1 MQKKVLDELNTKLDN
16 LAKMFNGGPGS
27 GNWGHQGRP
36 GEVGGSSKKGVVESK
51 DSGIGRADGPDITQ
65 HIANTA
71 TANIDKANKEE
82 PEVSKTL
89 GDVFEKNGASFT
101 GFDFRVKTKSS
112 LADKISRDLVE
123 KNKKATP
130 KNIEGVAREIHD
142 NLRYTALCNKDTFGK
157 QYQGIMKDLESRGY
171 EVMRVKN
178 TLKDADA
185 PYRGVNT
192 LVKNKN
198 GYIFELQ
205 FHTPQSVDV
214 KEKNHIDYNVARDTK
229 TPLVKKMKLEKQMK
243 ARSKS
248 IEMPKGVEDIEP
260 INKMRA

>member
-1 MQKKVLDELNTKLDN
+1 MKYSIDGRVVPTINGFKEYD
-16 LAKMFNGGPGS
+16 NGGSGS
-27 GNWGHQGRP
+27 GNFGHQGRP
-36 GEVGGSSKKGVVESK
+36 GEVGGSSKRRVVESK
-51 DSGIGRADGPDITQ
+51 DSGVGRADGPDVTQ

-71 TANIDKANKEE
+71 IANIDKATKEE

-89 GDVFEKNGASFT
+89 GEVFEKNGASFT

-112 LADKISRDLVE
+112 LADKISRDLDE
-123 KNKKATP
+123 QGKAATN
-130 KNIEGVAREIHD
+130 KNIQDVAEGIHD
-142 NLRYTALCNKDTFGK
+142 NLRYTALCDKNKFGE

-171 EVMRVKN
+171 GVMRVKN
-178 TLKDADA
+178 TLKDVDA

-214 KEKNHIDYNVARDTK
+214 KEKNHIDYNVARDIK
-229 TPLVKKMKLEKQMK
+229 TPPAKKKELEKKMKE
-243 ARSKS
+243 RSRN

-260 INKMRA
+260 MNKMRT